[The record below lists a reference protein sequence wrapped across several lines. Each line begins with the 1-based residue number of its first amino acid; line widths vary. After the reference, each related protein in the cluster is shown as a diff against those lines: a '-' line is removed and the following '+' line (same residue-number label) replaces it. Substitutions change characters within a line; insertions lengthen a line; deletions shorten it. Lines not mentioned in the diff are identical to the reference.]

1 MLTTSNLR
9 RLTRLTRLTLAVALA
24 CGVYATAQA
33 RQTDARRTE
42 SAAVLL
48 ATLRDTSSDMTPAKA
63 RARDKA
69 VEELKQLGR
78 AAVPALTE
86 FLNREK
92 GAARVYA
99 ASALAS
105 IEPTNALARR
115 TLDEVARAGNG
126 DEVIEAAVAL
136 AEIDPEDDAAVPAL
150 VKMASKTIILPS
162 AKNMRRMRGAAYA
175 LALTAPGVRA
185 LTPLLG
191 HWDSWVRQAAV
202 FAFDDRTE
210 TLAQATP
217 AVRAAVEEAIPAL
230 IKDLADKD
238 EIVRGMAA
246 EDLEQIGP
254 DAVPELKRAA
264 AGGDKKLAPA
274 AAELLKRMGRG

>member
-1 MLTTSNLR
+1 
-9 RLTRLTRLTLAVALA
+9 
-24 CGVYATAQA
+24 
-33 RQTDARRTE
+33 
-42 SAAVLL
+42 
-48 ATLRDTSSDMTPAKA
+48 
-63 RARDKA
+63 
-69 VEELKQLGR
+69 
-78 AAVPALTE
+78 
-86 FLNREK
+86 
-92 GAARVYA
+92 
-99 ASALAS
+99 
-105 IEPTNALARR
+105 
-115 TLDEVARAGNG
+115 
-126 DEVIEAAVAL
+126 
-136 AEIDPEDDAAVPAL
+136 
-150 VKMASKTIILPS
+150 MASKTIILPS